1 MMQSRLRLPP
11 DGADFC
17 NAPFANTAHRCNHH
31 FAIVLKTEFRS
42 TESGMATQ
50 RKIKVLFVCIHNSAR
65 SQMAEAFLNQI
76 AGDRFEAQSAGLE
89 PGTLNP
95 LAVEVMKDLGVDIS
109 ANRTNS
115 VFDFFKNGSLFDYV
129 ITVCDGANAERCPV
143 FPGVTSRV
151 HWSFADPAAI
161 EGEWEHR
168 LAATRLIRDEIRS
181 SVISF
186 INQYPVE

>member
-1 MMQSRLRLPP
+1 MEP
-11 DGADFC
+11 
-17 NAPFANTAHRCNHH
+17 
-31 FAIVLKTEFRS
+31 I
-42 TESGMATQ
+42 MATQ

-95 LAVEVMKDLGVDIS
+95 LAVEVMKEVGVDIS

-129 ITVCDGANAERCPV
+129 ITVCDGSNAERCPI
-143 FPGVTSRV
+143 FPGVTNRI

-168 LAATRLIRDEIRS
+168 LAATRLIRDEIRTS
-181 SVISF
+181 MLSF
-186 INQYPVE
+186 ISENPVE